1 MKPDTMGERLASK
14 HIVLLG
20 VGHTNAY
27 VVRQW
32 GMNPIPDADLTCLSD
47 SAIATYSGMLPAVL
61 AGQVPPESMEIDLVK
76 LCSMVGARLITSD
89 VTGFDLE
96 HQLIHF
102 SDRPSIPFDVLSV
115 GIGSVPSVSGVRVA
129 GSSLLKIKPMQ
140 TFLQRLNA
148 SVLSAAETKPHADNA
163 RPLRI
168 LIAGSGLAGI
178 EIAFCLPGFLR
189 EHGCPSF
196 ALQIVTRSDDI
207 LQGVIPAMR
216 KRVLNELQNRDVDVK
231 VSCTIVGVSDDG
243 VLLNNG
249 LALEADLVIWA
260 TGASPPAILSK
271 LGLPLDDRGF
281 LATHNTLR
289 STSLRPIF
297 AVGDAGTIID
307 DKTSKA
313 GVYAVRQGPILWDN
327 IKATLSGTRD
337 TKYTPQRSFLKLINT
352 GDGSAIGEWKGFSFA
367 GRWVKALKD
376 RIDGRFMKMYQT
388 SVSMGPDEE
397 QMQCKGCG
405 CKLRADVLE
414 QALELR
420 GSDQLIINSGQ
431 LDDAAVVKTSAGEIV
446 ASTDF
451 FTSPFDD
458 PWLTGRVI
466 ALHSAS
472 DLFAMGANVKAA
484 LANIVVPDGEPAD
497 QRRVLSE
504 MLKGARLEFSTMGAE
519 IVGGHTIV
527 GPRSEIGFT
536 VLGELPESGVL
547 LRKGHLVSGDRLY
560 LTKSLGV
567 GALMA
572 AHMRSQC
579 RARDYEILIETMLQ
593 RQHRIAAV
601 AVALG
606 IRAGT
611 DVTGFGFAGHLIE
624 MLKASQKSASIELE
638 KLPLLPGARDAILRG
653 IESTL
658 APDNRRVERHIA
670 VSSSQQSTPEY
681 RILFDPQTNGGLL
694 LGVPPKL
701 AKQFEQELIDTGVGR
716 AVFVGIVS
724 DESESGTLL
733 NVV

>member
-1 MKPDTMGERLASK
+1 MGARLASK
-14 HIVLLG
+14 HVVLFG

-32 GMNPIPDADLTCLSD
+32 GMKPIPDADLTCLSD
-47 SAIATYSGMLPAVL
+47 NSIAAYSGMLPAVL
-61 AGQVPPESMEIDLVK
+61 ARQLPPEAMEIDLVK
-76 LCSMVGARLITSD
+76 LCSMVGARLITNE
-89 VTGFDLE
+89 VTGFDVE
-96 HQLIHF
+96 RQLIHF

-115 GIGSVPSVSGVRVA
+115 GIGSVPTVSGVQVE

-148 SVLSAAETKPHADNA
+148 SVASAAERISQADIE

-178 EIAFCLPGFLR
+178 EIAFCLPNFLR
-189 EHGCPSF
+189 EHGSLPF
-196 ALQIVTRSDDI
+196 ALQVLTRSDDI

-216 KRVLNELQNRDVDVK
+216 KRVLDELQNRNVDVK
-231 VSCTIVGVSDDG
+231 MSRTIVGVSDDG
-243 VLLNNG
+243 VRLKNG
-249 LALEADLVIWA
+249 STLEADLVIWA
-260 TGASPPAILSK
+260 TGASPPTILSK

-289 STSLRPIF
+289 STSQRPIF
-297 AVGDAGTIID
+297 AVGDSGTIVD

-313 GVYAVRQGPILWDN
+313 GVYAVRQGPILWAN
-327 IKATLSGTRD
+327 IKATLSGKQY
-337 TKYTPQRSFLKLINT
+337 TKYAPQRSFLKLINT

-367 GRWVKALKD
+367 GTWAKALKD
-376 RIDGRFMKMYQT
+376 RIDGRFIKMYQA
-388 SVSMGPDEE
+388 SASMGRGEE

-405 CKLRADVLE
+405 CKLPADVLE
-414 QALELR
+414 HAL
-420 GSDQLIINSGQ
+420 GWTGTDQPIINSNQ
-431 LDDAAVVKTSAGEIV
+431 LDDAAVVQTSAGKII

-466 ALHSAS
+466 ALHAAS

-484 LANIVVPDGEPAD
+484 LANIVIPDGKPAD

-504 MLKGARLEFSTMGAE
+504 MLHGARLEFSTMGAE

-536 VLGELPESGVL
+536 VLGESPENGLL
-547 LRKGHLVSGDRLY
+547 LRKGNLVAGDRLY
-560 LTKSLGV
+560 LTKPLGV

-579 RARDYEILIETMLQ
+579 RAQDYETLIKTMLQ

-611 DVTGFGFAGHLIE
+611 DITGFGLAGHLIE
-624 MLKASQKSASIELE
+624 MLKASQKSASIELNQ
-638 KLPLLPGARDAILRG
+638 LPLLPGARDAILSG

-658 APDNRRVERHIA
+658 APDNRQVECHIA

-681 RILFDPQTNGGLL
+681 RILFDPQTSGGLL
-694 LGVPPKL
+694 LGVPSKL
-701 AKQFEQELIDTGVGR
+701 ANEFEQKLIDADVGR
-716 AVFVGIVS
+716 AVIVGIVG
-724 DESESGTLL
+724 DKTEAGPLL